1 MKDVARS
8 ADDYKCKLGDAKRLS
23 EELQRKLRESEAA
36 VMAKDR
42 IINDLRIQ
50 G

>member
-1 MKDVARS
+1 MKDVARC
-8 ADDYKCKLGDAKRLS
+8 ADDYKGKLGDAKRLS

-36 VMAKDR
+36 AMAKDR